1 LRRKTLTP
9 EFFFF
14 SSTTKPT
21 CVHFK
26 APHVVG
32 EAMKGG
38 RLVARVM
45 EAEGYGNDENEDENK
60 IRPPPGSPPPFPF
73 VTCVPLRSAARLVA
87 FCRAVQEGSPVG
99 SFVRPTPGPAA
110 GCSDEVVFGDG
121 TFVDGSTGE
130 LSADGPLRAPFA
142 VYTQGGAHWSQ
153 WVVPLESAVEALRG
167 LEEVEK

>member
-1 LRRKTLTP
+1 
-9 EFFFF
+9 
-14 SSTTKPT
+14 
-21 CVHFK
+21 
-26 APHVVG
+26 
-32 EAMKGG
+32 MKGG

-45 EAEGYGNDENEDENK
+45 EAEGYGGGGGSGEENTKNTENELK

-73 VTCVPLRSAARLVA
+73 VTCVPLGTADRLVA

-130 LSADGPLRAPFA
+130 MSADGPLRPPFA

-153 WVVPLESAVEALRG
+153 WVVPLERAVEALRG
-167 LEEVEK
+167 MMPK

>member
-1 LRRKTLTP
+1 
-9 EFFFF
+9 
-14 SSTTKPT
+14 
-21 CVHFK
+21 
-26 APHVVG
+26 
-32 EAMKGG
+32 MKGG

-45 EAEGYGNDENEDENK
+45 EAEGYGGGSGGGGNGGGGGGGRGGGEENENGLK
-60 IRPPPGSPPPFPF
+60 IRPPPGSLPPFPF
-73 VTCVPLRSAARLVA
+73 VTCVPLGTAKRLVA

-130 LSADGPLRAPFA
+130 RSADGPLRAPFA

-153 WVVPLESAVEALRG
+153 WVVPLERAVEALRG
-167 LEEVEK
+167 LE